1 MKKSPFVTI
10 IIPYKKNLDYLIS
23 ALKSTFTQSYKNFK
37 ILIIYDNEDKSDLS
51 KIKKF
56 FKNELIKKKISYK

>member
-1 MKKSPFVTI
+1 MNKSPFVTI

-56 FKNELIKKKISYK
+56 FKN